1 MAIKDILLALTS
13 YPEPSWTAT
22 IDRAI
27 QFASAADAKL
37 SAIACE
43 VRVAVPGNVFGDSII
58 DVSALAAAEAKKSR
72 INAETLLATFEHKA
86 KQHDVFHERIFD
98 RCLTQELPALLV
110 DYARLR
116 DLTVIGVPEHP
127 YQEHWFTEQIIFG
140 SGRPTLVVPA
150 TAEAAKTFALDHAVV
165 AWDFSRPAAR
175 AVADALPLLVKA
187 QRVSVLTVA
196 DEKRIDSKRSA
207 EELARHLAFHGATV
221 ILDGVDAAGRAI
233 GEVLEAYVKSVRADL
248 LVMGAYG
255 HSRLWEFVLGGATR
269 SILSKPPLPVL
280 LSH

>member
-27 QFASAADAKL
+27 QFASAVDAKL

-43 VRVAVPGNVFGDSII
+43 VRVAVPGNIFGDSII
-58 DVSALAAAEAKKSR
+58 DVSALAATEARKSR
-72 INAETLLATFEHKA
+72 INAETLLATFEQKA
-86 KQHDVFHERIFD
+86 RQHDVFHERIFD

-127 YQEHWFTEQIIFG
+127 YQEHWFAEQIIFG

-150 TAEAAKTFALDHAVV
+150 VELVGSFALDHAVV

-175 AVADALPLLVKA
+175 AVADALPLLVRAK
-187 QRVSVLTVA
+187 RVSVVTVTN
-196 DEKRIDSKRSA
+196 EKRIDSKRSG
-207 EELARHLAFHGATV
+207 EELAKHLAFHGATV
-221 ILDGVDAAGRAI
+221 VLESVDAAGRSI
-233 GEVLEAYVKSVRADL
+233 GEVLESHAQSARADL

-255 HSRLWEFVLGGATR
+255 HSRLREFVLGGATR